1 MQKIWHFLLD
11 YEKDAYRQGEKWNK
25 KADIWAS
32 MNNCES
38 VMNIDFKVANK
49 FKQVGEFTTIEFT
62 NNEG

>member
-49 FKQVGEFTTIEFT
+49 FK
-62 NNEG
+62 